1 MSLHTPKTQRIL
13 DAALPVFC
21 RYGYRKTSMLDIAQ
35 AADMSRAALYLHFKN
50 KEDVF
55 RAGSEQAH
63 ASVMA
68 QVAAALAEPGPVFTR
83 IETALLAF
91 QQGLMADISA
101 SAHGQELFDA
111 NMTLAADITLSARA
125 SLAASLAGALEQAE
139 AAGDIA
145 LRRVDATA
153 AQVAALLVASMDG
166 IKHTQGGGEA
176 LRQGIAVQIRVL
188 GAALLRM

>member
-1 MSLHTPKTQRIL
+1 MSLHTLKTQRIL
-13 DAALPVFC
+13 DAALAVFC

-55 RAGSEQAH
+55 RAGSERAH

-91 QQGLMADISA
+91 QQGLMAEISA

-125 SLAASLAGALEQAE
+125 SLVASLAGALEQAE

-153 AQVAALLVASMDG
+153 AQVAGLLVASMDG

-176 LRQGIAVQIRVL
+176 LRQGIALQIRVL

>member
-1 MSLHTPKTQRIL
+1 MSLHALKTQRIL
-13 DAALPVFC
+13 DAALAVFC

-55 RAGSEQAH
+55 RAGSVRAH

-91 QQGLMADISA
+91 QQGLMTEISA
-101 SAHGQELFDA
+101 SAHGKELFDA

-125 SLAASLAGALEQAE
+125 SLVASLAGALEQAE

-166 IKHTQGGGEA
+166 IKHTQGEGRRCA
-176 LRQGIAVQIRVL
+176 RA
-188 GAALLRM
+188 

>member
-1 MSLHTPKTQRIL
+1 MTTDTPKSQQIL
-13 DAALPVFC
+13 DAALAVFC

-35 AADMSRAALYLHFKN
+35 AAGMSRAALYLHFKN

-55 RAGSEQAH
+55 RAGSARAH
-63 ASVMA
+63 ATVMA
-68 QVAAALAEPGPVFTR
+68 QVAAALAESGPVFTR

-91 QQGLMADISA
+91 QQGLMAEIAA

-111 NMTLAADITLSARA
+111 NMTLAADVTLTARA
-125 SLAASLAGALEQAE
+125 TLAASLAGALEQAE

-176 LRQGIAVQIRVL
+176 LRQGIALQMRVL

>member
-1 MSLHTPKTQRIL
+1 MTTDPPKSQQIL
-13 DAALPVFC
+13 DAALAVFC
-21 RYGYRKTSMLDIAQ
+21 HYGYRKTSMLDIAQ
-35 AADMSRAALYLHFKN
+35 AAGMSRAALYLHFRN

-55 RAGSEQAH
+55 RAGSERAH
-63 ASVMA
+63 ATVMA
-68 QVAAALAEPGPVFTR
+68 HVAAALADPGPVFAR

-111 NMTLAADITLSARA
+111 NMTLAADITLTARATLRA
-125 SLAASLAGALEQAE
+125 SLARALEQAE

-145 LRRVDATA
+145 LRRVDASA
-153 AQVAALLVASMDG
+153 AQVAALLVAAMDG

-176 LRQGIAVQIRVL
+176 LRQGIALQMRVL

>member
-1 MSLHTPKTQRIL
+1 MTTDTPKSQQIL
-13 DAALPVFC
+13 DAALAVFC

-35 AADMSRAALYLHFKN
+35 AAGMSRAALYLHFKN

-55 RAGSEQAH
+55 RAGSARAH
-63 ASVMA
+63 ATVMA
-68 QVAAALAEPGPVFTR
+68 QVAAALAESGPVFTR

-91 QQGLMADISA
+91 QQGLMAEIAA

-111 NMTLAADITLSARA
+111 NMTLAADVTLTARA
-125 SLAASLAGALEQAE
+125 TLAASLAGALEQAE

-153 AQVAALLVASMDG
+153 AQVAALLVAAIDG
-166 IKHTQGGGEA
+166 IKHAHGGGEA
-176 LRQGIAVQIRVL
+176 LRLGIALQMRVL

>member
-1 MSLHTPKTQRIL
+1 MTTDTPKSQQIL
-13 DAALPVFC
+13 DAALAVFC

-35 AADMSRAALYLHFKN
+35 AAGMSRAALYLHFRN

-55 RAGSEQAH
+55 RAGSERAH
-63 ASVMA
+63 ATVLA
-68 QVAAALAEPGPVFTR
+68 QVAAALADPGTGFTR

-111 NMTLAADITLSARA
+111 NMILAADITLSARA
-125 SLAASLAGALEQAE
+125 SLAASLAGALDQAE

-176 LRQGIAVQIRVL
+176 LRQGIALQMRVL

>member
-1 MSLHTPKTQRIL
+1 MSLHTLKTQRIL

-55 RAGSEQAH
+55 RAGSERAH

-145 LRRVDATA
+145 LRRVGATA

>member
-1 MSLHTPKTQRIL
+1 MSLHTLKTQRIL
-13 DAALPVFC
+13 DAALAVFC

-55 RAGSEQAH
+55 RAGSERAH
-63 ASVMA
+63 ATVMA

-83 IETALLAF
+83 IESALLAF
-91 QQGLMADISA
+91 QQGLMVEISS

-111 NMTLAADITLSARA
+111 NMTLAADITLNARA
-125 SLAASLAGALEQAE
+125 TLVASTAGALEQAE

-145 LRRVDATA
+145 LRRVDASA
-153 AQVAALLVASMDG
+153 AQVAGLLVATMDG

-176 LRQGIAVQIRVL
+176 LRQGIALHMRLL

>member
-1 MSLHTPKTQRIL
+1 MSLHTLKTQRIL
-13 DAALPVFC
+13 DAALAVFC

-55 RAGSEQAH
+55 RAGSERAH

-68 QVAAALAEPGPVFTR
+68 QVTAALAEPGPVFTR

-125 SLAASLAGALEQAE
+125 SLTASLAGALEQAE

-145 LRRVDATA
+145 LRRVEATA

-176 LRQGIAVQIRVL
+176 LRQGIALQIRVL
-188 GAALLRM
+188 SAALLRM

>member
-1 MSLHTPKTQRIL
+1 MSLHTLKTQRIL
-13 DAALPVFC
+13 DAALAVFC

-35 AADMSRAALYLHFKN
+35 AANMSRAALYLHFKN

-55 RAGSEQAH
+55 RAGSERAH

-68 QVAAALAEPGPVFTR
+68 QVAAALAQSVPVFTR

>member
-1 MSLHTPKTQRIL
+1 MSLHTLKTQRIL

-35 AADMSRAALYLHFKN
+35 AAGMSRAALYLHFKN

-55 RAGSEQAH
+55 RAGSARAH
-63 ASVMA
+63 ATVMA
-68 QVAAALAEPGPVFTR
+68 QVAAALAESGPVFTR

-91 QQGLMADISA
+91 QQGLMAEIAA

-111 NMTLAADITLSARA
+111 NMTLAADVTLTARA
-125 SLAASLAGALEQAE
+125 TLAASLAGALEQAE

-153 AQVAALLVASMDG
+153 AQVAALLVAAMDG
-166 IKHTQGGGEA
+166 IKHAHGGGEA
-176 LRQGIAVQIRVL
+176 LRLGIALQMRVL

>member
-1 MSLHTPKTQRIL
+1 MTTDTPKSQQIL
-13 DAALPVFC
+13 DAALAVFC

-35 AADMSRAALYLHFKN
+35 AAGMSRAALYLHFKN

-55 RAGSEQAH
+55 RAGSARAH
-63 ASVMA
+63 ATVMA
-68 QVAAALAEPGPVFTR
+68 QVAAALAESGPVFTR

-91 QQGLMADISA
+91 QQGLMAEIAA

-111 NMTLAADITLSARA
+111 NMTLAADVTLTARA
-125 SLAASLAGALEQAE
+125 TLAASLAGALEQAE

-153 AQVAALLVASMDG
+153 AQVAALLVAAMDG
-166 IKHTQGGGEA
+166 IKHAHGGGEA
-176 LRQGIAVQIRVL
+176 LRLGIALQMRVL

>member
-1 MSLHTPKTQRIL
+1 MTTDTPKSQQIL
-13 DAALPVFC
+13 DAALAVFC

-35 AADMSRAALYLHFKN
+35 AAGMSRAALYLHFKN

-55 RAGSEQAH
+55 RAGSARAH
-63 ASVMA
+63 ATVMA
-68 QVAAALAEPGPVFTR
+68 QVAAALAQSVPVFTR

-91 QQGLMADISA
+91 QQGLMAEIAA

-111 NMTLAADITLSARA
+111 NMTLAADVTLTARA
-125 SLAASLAGALEQAE
+125 TLAASLAGALEQAE

-153 AQVAALLVASMDG
+153 AQVAALLVAAIDG
-166 IKHTQGGGEA
+166 IKHAHGGGEA
-176 LRQGIAVQIRVL
+176 LRLGIALQMRVL

>member
-1 MSLHTPKTQRIL
+1 MSLHTLKTQRIL
-13 DAALPVFC
+13 DAALAVFC

-55 RAGSEQAH
+55 RAGSERAH

-68 QVAAALAEPGPVFTR
+68 QVAAALAQSVPVFTR

-101 SAHGQELFDA
+101 SAHGQELFDV
-111 NMTLAADITLSARA
+111 NMTLAADITLSTRA

-176 LRQGIAVQIRVL
+176 LRQGIALQMRVL

>member
-1 MSLHTPKTQRIL
+1 MTNDALKRQHIL
-13 DAALPVFC
+13 DAALAVFC

-35 AADMSRAALYLHFKN
+35 AAGMSRAALYLHFKN

-55 RAGSEQAH
+55 RAGSARAH
-63 ASVMA
+63 ATVMA
-68 QVAAALAEPGPVFTR
+68 QVAAALAESGPVFTR

-91 QQGLMADISA
+91 QQGLMAEIAA

-111 NMTLAADITLSARA
+111 NMTLAADVTLTARA
-125 SLAASLAGALEQAE
+125 TLAASLAGALEQAE

-153 AQVAALLVASMDG
+153 AQVAALLVAAMDG
-166 IKHTQGGGEA
+166 IKHAHGGGEA
-176 LRQGIAVQIRVL
+176 LRLGIALQMRVL

>member
-1 MSLHTPKTQRIL
+1 MSLHTLKTQRIL

-55 RAGSEQAH
+55 RAGSERAH

-68 QVAAALAEPGPVFTR
+68 QVAAALAQSVPVFTR

-101 SAHGQELFDA
+101 SAHGQELFDV

-153 AQVAALLVASMDG
+153 AQVAGLLVASMDG

-176 LRQGIAVQIRVL
+176 LRQGIALQMRVL

>member
-1 MSLHTPKTQRIL
+1 MSLHTLKTQRIL
-13 DAALPVFC
+13 DAALAVFC

-55 RAGSEQAH
+55 RAGSERAH

-68 QVAAALAEPGPVFTR
+68 QVAAALAQSVPVFTR

-125 SLAASLAGALEQAE
+125 SLVASLAGALEQAE

-145 LRRVDATA
+145 LRRVDADA

-176 LRQGIAVQIRVL
+176 LRQGIALQIRVL

>member
-1 MSLHTPKTQRIL
+1 MSLHTLKTQRIL

-55 RAGSEQAH
+55 RAGSIRAH
-63 ASVMA
+63 AAVMA
-68 QVAAALAEPGPVFTR
+68 QVAAALAQSGPVFPR

-91 QQGLMADISA
+91 QQGLMAEISS

-111 NMTLAADITLSARA
+111 NMALAADITLNARA
-125 SLAASLAGALEQAE
+125 TLVAKLAGALEQAE

-145 LRRVDATA
+145 LRRVDANA

-176 LRQGIAVQIRVL
+176 LRQGIALHMRVL

>member
-1 MSLHTPKTQRIL
+1 MSLHTLKTQRIL
-13 DAALPVFC
+13 DAALAVFC

-35 AADMSRAALYLHFKN
+35 AAGMSRAALYLHFKN

-55 RAGSEQAH
+55 RAGSERAH

-68 QVAAALAEPGPVFTR
+68 QVAAALAQSVPVFTR

-91 QQGLMADISA
+91 QQGLMAEIAA

-111 NMTLAADITLSARA
+111 NMTLAADVTLTARA
-125 SLAASLAGALEQAE
+125 TLAASLAGALEQAE

-176 LRQGIAVQIRVL
+176 LRQGIALQMRVL

>member
-1 MSLHTPKTQRIL
+1 MSLHTLKTQRIL
-13 DAALPVFC
+13 DAALAVFC

-55 RAGSEQAH
+55 RAGSERAH

-68 QVAAALAEPGPVFTR
+68 QVAAALAQSVPVFTR

-101 SAHGQELFDA
+101 SAHGQELFDV

-176 LRQGIAVQIRVL
+176 LRQGIALQMRVL

>member
-1 MSLHTPKTQRIL
+1 MSLHTLKTQRIL
-13 DAALPVFC
+13 DAALAVFC

-55 RAGSEQAH
+55 RAGSERAH

-68 QVAAALAEPGPVFTR
+68 QVAAALAQSVPVFTR

-101 SAHGQELFDA
+101 SAHGQELFDV

-176 LRQGIAVQIRVL
+176 LRQCIALQMRVL

>member
-1 MSLHTPKTQRIL
+1 MTTDTPKSQQIL
-13 DAALPVFC
+13 DAALAVFC
-21 RYGYRKTSMLDIAQ
+21 HYGYRKTSMLDIAQ
-35 AADMSRAALYLHFKN
+35 AAGMSRAALYLHFRN

-55 RAGSEQAH
+55 RAGSERAH
-63 ASVMA
+63 ATVMA
-68 QVAAALAEPGPVFTR
+68 HVAAALADAGPVFAR

-111 NMTLAADITLSARA
+111 NMTLAADITLTARATLLA
-125 SLAASLAGALEQAE
+125 SLARALEQAE

-145 LRRVDATA
+145 LRRVDASA
-153 AQVAALLVASMDG
+153 AQVAALLVAAMDG

-176 LRQGIAVQIRVL
+176 LRQGIALQMRVL

>member
-1 MSLHTPKTQRIL
+1 MSLHTLKTQRIL
-13 DAALPVFC
+13 DAALAVFC

-55 RAGSEQAH
+55 RAGSERAH

-68 QVAAALAEPGPVFTR
+68 QVAAALAQSVPVFTR

-101 SAHGQELFDA
+101 SAHGQELFDV

-176 LRQGIAVQIRVL
+176 LRQGIALQIRVL

>member
-1 MSLHTPKTQRIL
+1 MTTALLKRQHIL

-35 AADMSRAALYLHFKN
+35 AAAMSRAALYLHFKN

-55 RAGSEQAH
+55 RAGSERAH
-63 ASVMA
+63 AAVMA
-68 QVAAALAEPGPVFTR
+68 QVAAVLAQSGPVIAR

-91 QQGLMADISA
+91 QQGLMADIAA

-111 NMTLAADITLSARA
+111 NMALAADITLNARA
-125 SLAASLAGALEQAE
+125 TLVASLAGALEQAE

-145 LRRVDATA
+145 LRRVDADA

-166 IKHTQGGGEA
+166 IKHMQGGGEA
-176 LRQGIAVQIRVL
+176 LRQGIALHMRVL

>member
-1 MSLHTPKTQRIL
+1 MMIDTPKSQQIL
-13 DAALPVFC
+13 DAALAVFC

-35 AADMSRAALYLHFKN
+35 AAGMSRAALYLHFKN

-55 RAGSEQAH
+55 RAGSARAH
-63 ASVMA
+63 ATVMA
-68 QVAAALAEPGPVFTR
+68 QVAAALAESGPVFTR

-91 QQGLMADISA
+91 QQGLMAEIAA

-111 NMTLAADITLSARA
+111 NMTLAADVTLTARA
-125 SLAASLAGALEQAE
+125 TLAASLAGALEQAE

-153 AQVAALLVASMDG
+153 AQVAALLVAAIDG
-166 IKHTQGGGEA
+166 IKHAHGGGEA
-176 LRQGIAVQIRVL
+176 LRLGIALQMRVL

>member
-1 MSLHTPKTQRIL
+1 MTTDTPKSQHIL
-13 DAALPVFC
+13 DAALAVFC

-35 AADMSRAALYLHFKN
+35 AAGMSRAALYLHFKN

-55 RAGSEQAH
+55 RAGSARAH
-63 ASVMA
+63 ATVMA
-68 QVAAALAEPGPVFTR
+68 QVAAALAESGPVFTR

-91 QQGLMADISA
+91 QQGLMAEIAA

-111 NMTLAADITLSARA
+111 NMTLAADVTLTARA
-125 SLAASLAGALEQAE
+125 TLAASLAGALEQAE

-153 AQVAALLVASMDG
+153 AQVAALLVAAIDG
-166 IKHTQGGGEA
+166 IKHAHGGGEA
-176 LRQGIAVQIRVL
+176 LRLGIALQMRVL

>member
-1 MSLHTPKTQRIL
+1 MTTDTPKSQQIL
-13 DAALPVFC
+13 DAALAVFC
-21 RYGYRKTSMLDIAQ
+21 HYGYRKTSMLDIAQ
-35 AADMSRAALYLHFKN
+35 AAGMSRAALYLHFRN

-55 RAGSEQAH
+55 RAGSERAH
-63 ASVMA
+63 ATVMA
-68 QVAAALAEPGPVFTR
+68 HVAAALADAGPVFAR

-111 NMTLAADITLSARA
+111 NMTLAADITLTARATLLA
-125 SLAASLAGALEQAE
+125 SLARALEQAE

-145 LRRVDATA
+145 LHRVDASA
-153 AQVAALLVASMDG
+153 AQVAALLVAAMDG

-176 LRQGIAVQIRVL
+176 LRQGIALQMRVL